1 MLMLKDQLQWEDWS
15 LVKKKTNKQKKPS
28 ERKQHGIILL
38 TSEVST
44 ALLIIW
50 KDSTAV
56 ILMVGTKLRV
66 KNYWELEG
74 WVGRTTGP
82 TEASDVRM
90 AFLTYGYVLQY
101 GFCFVLIL

>member
-1 MLMLKDQLQWEDWS
+1 MMCTYFVTDVPIMLMLKDQL
-15 LVKKKTNKQKKPS
+15 VKKQTNKKKPS

-66 KNYWELEG
+66 KNY
-74 WVGRTTGP
+74 
-82 TEASDVRM
+82 
-90 AFLTYGYVLQY
+90 
-101 GFCFVLIL
+101 